1 MQAKSL
7 SPTTT
12 LRPSA
17 EIQPH
22 SHFLVD
28 VPEENPS
35 PEDVKKVMNAVKG
48 PTQDAVDRATGS
60 RQPIRGAGKDLNV
73 QVSNFDPMETSGSEG
88 DRAELLLHRDASE
101 PQNLRQPSV
110 LSQLSPVCGCGC
122 QEDTYLVVAQPN
134 ALVSKDCVDKQC
146 FGSQLLGC

>member
-12 LRPSA
+12 LRPTSRRDTTS
-17 EIQPH
+17 QPN
-22 SHFLVD
+22 FWWTYLRRTI
-28 VPEENPS
+28 

-73 QVSNFDPMETSGSEG
+73 RVSNFDPMETSGSEG
-88 DRAELLLHRDASE
+88 VE
-101 PQNLRQPSV
+101 PNYYFTVMRQNLKTSDSLRCSV
-110 LSQLSPVCGCGC
+110 SSVQSAGVVARKTLTV
-122 QEDTYLVVAQPN
+122 VVAQPIG
-134 ALVSKDCVDKQC
+134 CVGKQRLC
-146 FGSQLLGC
+146 R